1 MFMWNYILSFFSGW
15 VAVLSENKVNSAQAL
30 AMDVAELDKR
40 LKIKQAKDQDK
51 QTWKMSDKQLNSV
64 KPGFLNLIRVSQ
76 T

>member
-51 QTWKMSDKQLNSV
+51 A
-64 KPGFLNLIRVSQ
+64 NLKNE
-76 T
+76 